1 MNKIFILTIAM
12 IFMGGCSLKDISKP
26 IVRYDIEGNIKFHLK
41 TRSDKILKVSRFKT
55 PINLFSKEIWYQR
68 KSLKVNSYLYSGWNQ
83 DFSTMVEQEM
93 SDALY
98 KSRLFKS
105 VFSDYSKVRADFVLE
120 GEIVDAL
127 QHVEK
132 NRAYVTFEVRLYL
145 IDYKT
150 SKLIGSNDFSYTQMC
165 KSIDAAGAVEAYD
178 EMMKTFN
185 KEVILWLE
193 KLVKEN

>member
-1 MNKIFILTIAM
+1 MNRIFILVVVM

-26 IVRYDIEGNIKFHLK
+26 IVRYDIDGNIKFHSK
-41 TRSDKILKVSRFKT
+41 TKSDKVLKISRFKT

-68 KSLKVNSYLYSGWNQ
+68 KSLKVNSYLYSGWSQ
-83 DFSTMVEQEM
+83 DFSTMIEQQV

-98 KSRLFKS
+98 KSGLFKS
-105 VFSDYSKVRADFVLE
+105 VFSNYSKVRAGFVLE
-120 GEIVDAL
+120 GEVVDAL

-132 NRAYVTFEVRLYL
+132 DKAYVTFEVRLYF

-150 SKLIGSNDFSYTQMC
+150 SKLIGSKDFSYTQMC
-165 KSIDAAGAVEAYD
+165 KSIDAIGAVKAYNKI
-178 EMMKTFN
+178 MKIFN